1 MHIVK
6 ENDLGIITVEEGVV
20 ETLAGMAALECYG
33 LVGMVARNL
42 QSGLSSILGIDS
54 IRKGVMVRESD
65 EGLEVEVSVV
75 IGYGSPISE
84 ICHNVMQKVTH
95 ELENNAGIPVAQ
107 VNVNVMGVKMLK
119 DR

>member
-20 ETLAGMAALECYG
+20 ETLAGMAALDSYG

-42 QSGLSSILGIDS
+42 QSGLSSVLGIDS
-54 IRKGVMVRESD
+54 IRKGVMVKEGTD
-65 EGLEVEVSVV
+65 GLEVEVSVI
-75 IGYGSPISE
+75 IGYGIPIAE
-84 ICHNVMQKVTH
+84 VCHNVMQKVAH

-107 VNVNVMGVKMLK
+107 VNVNVMGIKVLK